1 MCQLTTVLNDIKD
14 LQPSGFAV
22 HANSQSHTHTHLQT
36 SIKSRRTL
44 GLTAAPTSPSY

>member
-22 HANSQSHTHTHLQT
+22 HASSQSHIHTLANIDQ
-36 SIKSRRTL
+36 K
-44 GLTAAPTSPSY
+44 